1 MEAVG
6 PSVMLHHRYLR
17 GRPDAKGKTGIS
29 SYSKLA
35 RILPGTALNRELG
48 CIEMIPKW
56 AQSLLPLPPLSP
68 PPPQSP
74 PLLPLSL
81 VEQLPLSVEL
91 PELSLEN
98 QLPSEKPSFVVS
110 E

>member
-1 MEAVG
+1 
-6 PSVMLHHRYLR
+6 LR
-17 GRPDAKGKTGIS
+17 WIKMMPD
-29 SYSKLA
+29 
-35 RILPGTALNRELG
+35 R
-48 CIEMIPKW
+48 
-56 AQSLLPLPPLSP
+56 AQSLLPPPPLSP

-81 VEQLPLSVEL
+81 VEQLLLSVEL

-98 QLPSEKPSFVVS
+98 QLPSEKLSFVVS